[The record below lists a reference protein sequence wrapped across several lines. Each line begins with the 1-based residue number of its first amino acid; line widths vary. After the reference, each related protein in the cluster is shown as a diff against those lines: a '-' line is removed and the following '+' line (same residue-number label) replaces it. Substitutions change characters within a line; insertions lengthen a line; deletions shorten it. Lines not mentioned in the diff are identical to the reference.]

1 MQSTN
6 QGSTP
11 TSQLQIAKAMWK
23 AVRGSHNPEKLIEMM
38 AQNNPEL
45 KSVLTLVGSKDPKE
59 VFYINARRMGL
70 TDEQISAYLKE
81 LAE

>member
-1 MQSTN
+1 MQSD
-6 QGSTP
+6 
-11 TSQLQIAKAMWK
+11 SQDPRIAIIKSMWK
-23 AVRGSHNPEKLIEMM
+23 AVRGSRNPEKIIEMM
-38 AQNNPEL
+38 AQNNPDL
-45 KSVLTLVGSKDPKE
+45 KSVLSLVGSKDPKE